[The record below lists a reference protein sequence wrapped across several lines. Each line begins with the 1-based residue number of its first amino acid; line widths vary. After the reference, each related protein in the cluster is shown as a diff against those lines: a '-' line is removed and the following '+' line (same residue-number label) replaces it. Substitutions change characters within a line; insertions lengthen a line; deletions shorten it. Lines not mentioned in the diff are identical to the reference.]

1 MQVTLSS
8 LFYWRYS
15 LFTDIRV
22 EITNMKRKSLI
33 SLTVAFAFLILGLTG
48 LLLYTKQKAH
58 FIEMTHTI
66 FGLLF
71 IGFAIFHIK
80 NNWGSI
86 KLYSKDKQ
94 SRSFKK
100 ELLVALSIAGIVLIL
115 SVTNILEPVEEF
127 GNLFAGNQFGGSRDV
142 NFQEKT
148 TRENTAGKAV
158 TLILQK
164 KDNQVFA
171 ALSVEVADSTGKI
184 TETLFKPE
192 GEIEGPQANLILNT
206 RINTTPPF
214 KLIVTGQGEEEK
226 DKSRQE
232 SIIQSLQPGIQSLSL
247 TAISPLKRAY
257 LQVK

>member
-1 MQVTLSS
+1 M
-8 LFYWRYS
+8 FA
-15 LFTDIRV
+15 DIRV
-22 EITNMKRKSLI
+22 EITDMKRKSLI

-48 LLLYTKQKAH
+48 LLLYIKQKAH

-80 NNWGSI
+80 NNWSSI

-94 SRSFKK
+94 SRTFKK
-100 ELLVALSIAGIVLIL
+100 ELLVALAIAGIVLLL

-127 GNLFAGNQFGGSRDV
+127 GRLFAGNQLGSNRNV
-142 NFQEKT
+142 NFQET
-148 TRENTAGKAV
+148 TTQESSAGKPV
-158 TLILQK
+158 ILVLQK
-164 KDNQVFA
+164 KDNQTFA

-206 RINTTPPF
+206 KINTAPPF
-214 KLIVTGQGEEEK
+214 KLIVTAQSEEEK
-226 DKSRQE
+226 DKSHQE
-232 SIIQSLQPGIQSLSL
+232 SIIQSLQPGIQSLS
-247 TAISPLKRAY
+247 ANAASPLKRAY
-257 LQVK
+257 LQVE